1 MNIPSE
7 NEPQDIQDSLS
18 RARRRRARR
27 QVIAVLTPDEQ
38 ANYLDEVARRAAPS
52 FDHFLFSALAGLA
65 LGIGYLLDSPY
76 LLLLAVL
83 IAPLMTPAVGVSL
96 GTVLGSWRYFGRS
109 LGGLA
114 VGGALVVIL
123 AALVGFVSRLWPGMI
138 LLQVHLHAQLTWPP
152 LLVIGLGAGLTSAL
166 LVRDAQR
173 VLLPSVAVVYGLY
186 LPLAAAGFGLGSGIP
201 HLWPDGLVLFLIHFA
216 WVTLIGAGTLWAMGF
231 RPQTLFGYSFGG
243 VIALIGI
250 LLVIGFGGMG
260 AVATGDLAQPT
271 ASYTPSATL
280 PPTDTP
286 APPTD
291 TPEPPTATFTPSLT
305 PTLTNTLPPTST
317 PTATPVEARIFV
329 GTDFGG
335 AVLRDSPNGLIVS
348 SLVNGSLVVILG
360 DFQTDETGLVW
371 VRVLDLEN
379 NVEGW
384 IRDTLLITAT
394 PQGPAATATPVPA
407 SPTAAATTTS
417 LPPSVTATP

>member
-1 MNIPSE
+1 
-7 NEPQDIQDSLS
+7 
-18 RARRRRARR
+18 
-27 QVIAVLTPDEQ
+27 
-38 ANYLDEVARRAAPS
+38 
-52 FDHFLFSALAGLA
+52 
-65 LGIGYLLDSPY
+65 
-76 LLLLAVL
+76 
-83 IAPLMTPAVGVSL
+83 
-96 GTVLGSWRYFGRS
+96 
-109 LGGLA
+109 
-114 VGGALVVIL
+114 
-123 AALVGFVSRLWPGMI
+123 
-138 LLQVHLHAQLTWPP
+138 
-152 LLVIGLGAGLTSAL
+152 
-166 LVRDAQR
+166 VRDAQR

-417 LPPSVTATP
+417 LPPLVTATP